1 MNLQKSCLCFP
12 QVLELY
18 IQAITSSYTSPLSIS
33 ALTGSW
39 ALGRCQRSKGWKGQL
54 GRPPGVDQERFTL
67 SDRLHLRSA
76 SPEVVG
82 ECMYKGPLW
91 AFYFI
96 HHALPQS
103 QTHPFIDCVFTQELL
118 DGRLKEPTKPVTPLC
133 PLPAPCRA
141 PTTPSQVRWL
151 PAGGKGV
158 SGCPECSSQTGL
170 VLTE

>member
-1 MNLQKSCLCFP
+1 MNLQKSHLCFP

-18 IQAITSSYTSPLSIS
+18 TQATTPSYTSPLSIS
-33 ALTGSW
+33 ALAGSW
-39 ALGRCQRSKGWKGQL
+39 ALGRCQRSKGWYGQL
-54 GRPPGVDQERFTL
+54 GRPPGVDQECFTL
-67 SDRLHLRSA
+67 SDHLHLRSA

-82 ECMYKGPLW
+82 ECMYKGPCGPSTSST
-91 AFYFI
+91 
-96 HHALPQS
+96 HALPQS
-103 QTHPFIDCVFTQELL
+103 QAHPFIDCVFTQELL
-118 DGRLKEPTKPVTPLC
+118 DGRIKEPTKPVSPLC